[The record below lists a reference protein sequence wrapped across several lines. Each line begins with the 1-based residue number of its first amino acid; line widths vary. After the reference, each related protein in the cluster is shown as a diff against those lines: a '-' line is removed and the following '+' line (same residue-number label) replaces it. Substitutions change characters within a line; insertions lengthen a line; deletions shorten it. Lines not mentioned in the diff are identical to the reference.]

1 MAQFDVYRVASG
13 FVLDVQTDLLGDF
26 PTRIVVPLLPNDLSP
41 IPHKRLNPTLVV
53 GGVDLRMGTQFAS
66 AMRARDL
73 GRPVTNLKDD
83 YDQIKAAMDMLFNG
97 F

>member
-1 MAQFDVYRVASG
+1 
-13 FVLDVQTDLLGDF
+13 
-26 PTRIVVPLLPNDLSP
+26 
-41 IPHKRLNPTLVV
+41 
-53 GGVDLRMGTQFAS
+53 
-66 AMRARDL
+66 MRARDL